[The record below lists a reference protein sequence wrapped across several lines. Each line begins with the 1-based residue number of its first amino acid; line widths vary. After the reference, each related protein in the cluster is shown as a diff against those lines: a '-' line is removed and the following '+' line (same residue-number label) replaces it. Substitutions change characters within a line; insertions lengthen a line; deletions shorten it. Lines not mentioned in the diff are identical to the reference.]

1 MDIAK
6 AKEFIFL
13 DTISSLSTGKIY
25 VSKDVHK
32 LIEMDGGTLISIF
45 AVVDTPS
52 GEKLFD
58 MDFSYS
64 GEPLIFGVFV
74 HKGFFMRAY
83 GHLDVVNV

>member
-13 DTISSLSTGKIY
+13 DIISSLSTNKIY

-32 LIEMDGGTLISIF
+32 LIEMNGGTLISIF
-45 AVVDTPS
+45 AVIDTES
-52 GEKLFD
+52 GEKLFY

-64 GEPLIFGVFV
+64 GEPLIFDVFI
-74 HKGFFMRAY
+74 HKEFLMKSY
-83 GHLDVVNV
+83 SHLEIVKV

>member
-1 MDIAK
+1 MDITK

-32 LIEMDGGTLISIF
+32 LIEMNGGTLISIF
-45 AVVDTPS
+45 AVIDTEN
-52 GEKLFD
+52 GEKLFY

-64 GEPLIFGVFV
+64 GEPLIFGVFI
-74 HKGFFMRAY
+74 HKDFFMRAY
-83 GHLDVVNV
+83 SHLEIVNV

>member
-13 DTISSLSTGKIY
+13 DIISSLNTNKMY

-32 LIEMDGGTLISIF
+32 LIDMNGGKLISIF

-64 GEPLIFGVFV
+64 GEPLIFGVFI
-74 HKGFFMRAY
+74 HKDFFMKAY
-83 GHLDVVNV
+83 SHLDVVNV